1 MVENKLEEKMEHQ
14 REAGVLEWLLFEG
27 PCILTSPREVVLRGT

>member
-1 MVENKLEEKMEHQ
+1 MEEKLEHQ

-27 PCILTSPREVVLRGT
+27 PCILTSRWEVVLRGM